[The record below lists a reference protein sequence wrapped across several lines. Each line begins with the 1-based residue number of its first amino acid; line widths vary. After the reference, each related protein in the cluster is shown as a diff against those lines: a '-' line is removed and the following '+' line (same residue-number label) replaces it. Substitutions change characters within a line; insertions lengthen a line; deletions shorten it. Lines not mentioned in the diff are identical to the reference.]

1 MKDVSHIYS
10 MKKDTHTNDGNST
23 LLDSLPKL
31 NCFRVPDGY
40 FNRLHQAIALK
51 VQMEDLPFDDALNQ
65 LKQAQPF
72 TLPDNYF
79 DSLAYK
85 IATKTQPFE
94 LPEKDGYAVPQG
106 YFETLYVKV
115 ADRVAEENAPATIWW
130 QNAGVVLRPA
140 LAIAAVVTVA
150 IFIALPYVNNNGS
163 NTPTKLASNQPAT
176 NNTISAP
183 NTNADNNIVT
193 PPVIAETA
201 KISTTKRV
209 ATQKNV
215 APANATASD
224 EVAELLDYTD
234 DFSTDGL
241 LSEVPEKIST
251 YDNSLVEIVAEGNL
265 DLADLV
271 DGM

>member
-1 MKDVSHIYS
+1 
-10 MKKDTHTNDGNST
+10 MKKDTHTNYGNSA

-40 FNRLHQAIALK
+40 FDRLHQAIALK
-51 VQMEDLPFDDALNQ
+51 VQMEGLPFDDALNQ

-72 TLPDNYF
+72 ALPDNYF
-79 DSLAYK
+79 DSLADK
-85 IATKTQPFE
+85 IAAKTQPFE

-115 ADRVAEENAPATIWW
+115 ADRVAEENNPATVWW

-140 LAIAAVVTVA
+140 LAIAAVVTIA
-150 IFIALPYVNNNGS
+150 IFIALPYVNNNGG
-163 NTPTKLASNQPAT
+163 NTTASNQPAT
-176 NNTISAP
+176 NNTINTP
-183 NTNADNNIVT
+183 NTNKDNNIVT
-193 PPVIAETA
+193 PPVVAETA
-201 KISTTKRV
+201 KKATNKRV
-209 ATQKNV
+209 STQKSVVIVTSN
-215 APANATASD
+215 D
-224 EVAELLDYTD
+224 EAAELLDYTY

-241 LSEVPEKIST
+241 LSEVPEKINT
-251 YDNSLVEIVAEGNL
+251 DDNSLVEILAEGNL